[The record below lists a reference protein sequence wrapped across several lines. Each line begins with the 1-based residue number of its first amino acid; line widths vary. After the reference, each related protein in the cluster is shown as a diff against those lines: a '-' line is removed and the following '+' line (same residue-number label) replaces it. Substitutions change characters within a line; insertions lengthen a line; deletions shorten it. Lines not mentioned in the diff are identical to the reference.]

1 MNYIFCPSYSSVF
14 FALHLKNSGK
24 EIKIITDNISVKKY
38 CRTADIECIYFD
50 YIGVPITRPYKVLIL
65 KSIMDNLI
73 KKIGVKKEDNFYL
86 LDNSF
91 TINGFYL
98 AKKWSKK
105 GNVYF
110 NNLER
115 SFNIYKENKHLNLN
129 LSFLA
134 RMDLKYLFKIF
145 MGLDLIFLE
154 VNSAPIFGINDKFLV
169 KNKIKKISLNKNLKE
184 LQLDAMRKSHIKQ
197 KECDNLIII
206 EGLVS
211 GIVNGAS
218 VKKMYENLLKIPYK
232 FAVKHHPRV
241 IMIEKSGDMFEE
253 YFIDCEEFPNYIP
266 VELLFNNVRKNV
278 ISIFSTSLIP
288 ASQLEHVKSISLLE
302 LVEWTNPSY
311 KKEVYD
317 FLIKESNN
325 RIIFVKSFEELSK
338 LLED

>member
-1 MNYIFCPSYSSVF
+1 MNYVFCPSYASVF

-24 EIKIITDNISVKKY
+24 GMKIITDNISVKKY

-50 YIGVPITRPYKVLIL
+50 YVSVPITVFYKIFIL
-65 KSIMDNLI
+65 KSRIDNLI
-73 KKIGVKKEDNFYL
+73 KKIGIKKGDNFYL
-86 LDNSF
+86 SDNSF

-98 AKKWSKK
+98 AKEWSKK

-110 NNLER
+110 NNLGR
-115 SFNIYKENKHLNLN
+115 SFNIYKENKYLN

-134 RMDLKYLFKIF
+134 RTSLRYLFRIF

-154 VNSAPIFGINDKFLV
+154 VNSAPVFGINDKFLV

-197 KECDNLIII
+197 KEYDNLIIT
-206 EGLVS
+206 EGSVS
-211 GIVNGAS
+211 GIVNDDS
-218 VKKMYENLLKIPYK
+218 VKNMYKNLLKLPLK

-241 IMIEKSGDMFEE
+241 IKSEKSGDIFEKKLL
-253 YFIDCEEFPNYIP
+253 IDCEEFPDYIP
-266 VELLFNNVRKNV
+266 VELVFNNIRKNI

-288 ASQLEHVKSISLLE
+288 ASQLEHVKAISLLE
-302 LVEWTNPSY
+302 LVEWNNPSY
-311 KKEVYD
+311 KKEVKTW
-317 FLIKESNN
+317 LTNESNN

-338 LLED
+338 LLEN